1 MTTLA
6 FLAALPV
13 FFLVALILAKRLGL
27 LAMAPSGKWPFY
39 VRSRQATSEQRPD
52 QVSERTPLDLTDL
65 PLDSFPPRF

>member
-13 FFLVALILAKRLGL
+13 FVLAALILAKRLGL
-27 LAMAPSGKWPFY
+27 LARAPSGKWPFY
-39 VRSRQATSEQRPD
+39 VRKRQATSEQRPD
-52 QVSERTPLDLTDL
+52 EVSERTALDLTDL